1 MIEALLLT
9 FLFIFCII
17 VLHYYSLKFF
27 SSLMPKSSTSHHHD
41 LRSLSILVGLFLLHI
56 MEILIFTLLVYL
68 ITNTFHLGDF
78 TDKFNPIFRD
88 YFYYTTVSYTTL
100 GLSDF
105 SPLGHLKVVTG
116 MISLAGFMMLTW
128 SASFYF
134 KLTNH
139 NIN

>member
-9 FLFIFCII
+9 FFFIFCAIA
-17 VLHYYSLKFF
+17 LHYYCLKIF
-27 SSLMPKSSTSHHHD
+27 SRFMPKATTSHHHD
-41 LRSLSILVGLFLLHI
+41 LRSLSILLGLFLLHMI
-56 MEILIFTLLVYL
+56 EILFFTLLVYV
-68 ITNTFHLGDF
+68 ITQIFHLGDF
-78 TDKFNPIFRD
+78 TDKFTPIFRD

-116 MISLAGFMMLTW
+116 LISLAGFMLLTW

-139 NIN
+139 NVD